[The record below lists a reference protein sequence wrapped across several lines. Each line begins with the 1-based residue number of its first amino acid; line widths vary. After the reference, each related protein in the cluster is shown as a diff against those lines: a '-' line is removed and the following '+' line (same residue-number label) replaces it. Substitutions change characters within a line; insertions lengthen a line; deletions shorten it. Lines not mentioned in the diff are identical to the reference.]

1 MARSLVKAIDLPAA
15 RDDGVSVAGWFAF
28 FALFLAATAGPLAV
42 LLAGR
47 SWAWT
52 WQAAEIARRVAGMA
66 TAVKLLAFLVYISL
80 CCTFLP
86 LPTGPIVAA
95 VATEGAAVADGAWA
109 TAAVVGAVGALGST
123 IANLNDYHLFTWML
137 RSRRIARVRA
147 TALYALSA
155 RWFARSPF
163 WILVIF
169 NVVPIPVDVIR
180 MLATT
185 CRYGRLPFAGANF
198 AGRFVRYAAI
208 AYVTYSLGDRG
219 GVAVAV
225 LLAVAAVLGI
235 GRLAARQLRRLRPG
249 SNANPAGAGVSDQ

>member
-1 MARSLVKAIDLPAA
+1 MARSWVKAIDLPAG
-15 RDDGVSVAGWFAF
+15 RDDDVSVAGWFAF
-28 FALFLAATAGPLAV
+28 FGLFLAATAGPLTV

-47 SWAWT
+47 PWAWT
-52 WQAAEIARRVAGMA
+52 WRAAEIAHQLAGMA
-66 TAVKLLAFLVYISL
+66 TAVKLLAFLVYVSL

-86 LPTGPIVAA
+86 LPTGPMVAA
-95 VATEGAAVADGAWA
+95 VATEGAAVAGGPWA
-109 TAAVVGAVGALGST
+109 TAMVVGAVGALGST

-155 RWFARSPF
+155 KWFARSPF
-163 WILVIF
+163 WILAIF
-169 NVVPIPVDVIR
+169 NIIPIPVDVIR

-185 CRYGRLPFAGANF
+185 CRYGRLPFAAANF

-219 GVAVAV
+219 GVAVLV
-225 LLAVAAVLGI
+225 LLAAAVALGI
-235 GRLAARQLRRLRPG
+235 GRLAAQQVRRLRSG
-249 SNANPAGAGVSDQ
+249 RDANPAGAGVSDQ